1 MPNESPV
8 AKQARRLETLEKKIL
23 YDIANYDRV
32 QTARAQEKE
41 FKERQQIA
49 AIATN
54 GLKELRK
61 ISL

>member
-1 MPNESPV
+1 MPNESPIM
-8 AKQARRLETLEKKIL
+8 KQARRIESLEKKIL
-23 YDIANYDRV
+23 YEIANYDNEI
-32 QTARAQEKE
+32 ARRKQEKE